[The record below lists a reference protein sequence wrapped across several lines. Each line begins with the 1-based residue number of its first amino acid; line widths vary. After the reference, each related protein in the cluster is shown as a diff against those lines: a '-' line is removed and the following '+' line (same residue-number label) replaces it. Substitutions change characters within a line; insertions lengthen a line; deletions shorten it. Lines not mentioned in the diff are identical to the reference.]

1 MVGYD
6 PKKKL
11 SELDFMFAGS
21 ASGVITRL
29 LCQPLDVLKIRFQ
42 LQVEPI
48 ERNVILNSKYR
59 TIIQAT
65 KLIFRE
71 EGAKALWKG
80 HVPGQLLS
88 ISYGLAQFTTFEVLT
103 KESAKLGITKK
114 WDIIVH
120 FMCGLVS
127 GCTATFV
134 SFPFDVVRTRLV
146 AQSEGNKIYK
156 GVPNAFYQIVKQEGP
171 LVLYRGMLPT
181 FMQVGPHAGAQ
192 FMFYKIFDNLYKNTV
207 DSDKTTLAS
216 STVSGSLAGFFAKI
230 VVYPFDLIKK
240 RLQIQGFN
248 RGDMFGENF
257 VCNGMINCMSRIYE
271 REGYRGYFK
280 GLNASLLKAVAT
292 SALYFS
298 SYEMVCEAIQVY
310 RTA

>member
-11 SELDFMFAGS
+11 TELDYMFAGS

-42 LQVEPI
+42 LQVEPVV
-48 ERNVILNSKYR
+48 RNVAISSKYR
-59 TIIQAT
+59 SIFQATNLIIQ
-65 KLIFRE
+65 E
-71 EGAKALWKG
+71 EGIKALWKG

-103 KESAKLGITKK
+103 KKSANLGITQK
-114 WDIIVH
+114 WDVIVH
-120 FMCGLVS
+120 FMCGSIS

-146 AQSEGNKIYK
+146 AQSESNKIYK
-156 GVPNAFYQIVKQEGP
+156 SVPDAFHQIVKQEGP

-192 FMFYKIFDNLYKNTV
+192 FMFYKIFDKIYKNTV
-207 DSDKTTLAS
+207 KTDETTFTS
-216 STVSGSLAGFFAKI
+216 STVAGSLAGFFAKI
-230 VVYPFDLIKK
+230 VVYPLDLIKK
-240 RLQIQGFN
+240 RLQIQGFK
-248 RGDMFGENF
+248 RGEMFGENF
-257 VCNGMINCMSRIYE
+257 ICNGMFNCMSQIYK

-280 GLNASLLKAVAT
+280 GLNASLVKAVAT

-298 SYEMVCEAIQVY
+298 SYEMVCEAIQIH
-310 RTA
+310 RTT